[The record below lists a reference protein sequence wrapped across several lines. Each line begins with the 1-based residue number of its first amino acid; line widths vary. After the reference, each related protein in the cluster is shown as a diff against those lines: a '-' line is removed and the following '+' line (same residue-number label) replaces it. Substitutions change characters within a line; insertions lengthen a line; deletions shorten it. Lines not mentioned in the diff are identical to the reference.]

1 MVKYYGRAKERTGSV
16 NTTQLGLKL
25 AGCPSNVGRKGTL
38 TRVVQRRVNC
48 ALKVCGWRPV
58 HGVTGRK
65 PGIFNFPSEPV
76 DLLAKEAWS
85 GPFPCTLAQPFTRG
99 VKGGI
104 GHIYTPRTKCGCT
117 CVADCS
123 GIDDTFYPVGTP
135 EYGVPRCGGGDCCFL
150 ATNAPWCTTGNIE
163 PPTTHAQPSVPVH
176 HCFPG
181 GKFGG
186 APGDGSWRGMVA
198 QFFQQQLGPE
208 TLPPVFAG
216 FDSKCWIT
224 RQRVYDYHFD
234 LGKKYDLI
242 FAIAV
247 SPVSSPRF
255 QPAAMMG
262 SGSGFYFSGLQEDL
276 AGYDYINE
284 QQNGTIDWAFLPNIS
299 ATDLRCKES
308 GRGMWLLA
316 RTHNLDFTGG
326 TSTSTPTHVYRD
338 PQPTLTLYWLTY
350 VNKGMINTDPWLPAV
365 APPGYL
371 VPDSNGWSDGP
382 EDLPKG
388 QGQAMTAFP
397 VLRYHAK
404 PRGSKA
410 MNAPPTDA
418 DVDIVEYTGYIAL
431 NECGCPEIP
440 NGDVPQYFQYWGL
453 FYPSFDY
460 LQAAGVPIPWSFP
473 SSYLQHDANHASGDT
488 LSVKWKDFPTVVTTS
503 PTGRALPPVP
513 GKWTDPSGDR
523 LPMWRKPESCT
534 FGAITN
540 LGTGNLVV
548 DTGGGAPPDGNYLR
562 ILTPTTGVLR
572 WFCPQPPPESSG
584 WPWP

>member
-1 MVKYYGRAKERTGSV
+1 MVKYYGRARERTASV

-58 HGVTGRK
+58 HGVIGRK

-123 GIDDTFYPVGTP
+123 GIDDTFFPVGTP
-135 EYGVPRCGGGDCCFL
+135 QYGLPRCAGGECCFL
-150 ATNAPWCTTGNIE
+150 ATNAPLCLTGNIE
-163 PPTTHAQPSVPVH
+163 PPTTHAQPFVPVV

-181 GKFGG
+181 GNTNS

-198 QFFQQQLGPE
+198 QFFQQTGQE
-208 TLPPVFAG
+208 TLPPLFAG

-224 RQRVYDYHFD
+224 RQDAYDYHSIVGQALD
-234 LGKKYDLI
+234 LT

-247 SPVSSPRF
+247 SPVSSPRL
-255 QPAAMMG
+255 QPAPMG

-284 QQNGTIDWAFLPNIS
+284 QQKGRIDWAFLTDIPA
-299 ATDLRCKES
+299 ATNLRCKDS
-308 GRGMWLLA
+308 GKGVWLLA
-316 RTHNLDFTGG
+316 RTHNLDFTRGTDTSGG
-326 TSTSTPTHVYRD
+326 VYSN
-338 PQPTLTLYWLTY
+338 PQPTLTLYWLTR
-350 VNKGMINTDPWLPAV
+350 VNKGMQNTAPWVPWSPL
-365 APPGYL
+365 GYS
-371 VPDSNGWSDGP
+371 VPNSTMWSNGPQNPPDNQR
-382 EDLPKG
+382 EYI
-388 QGQAMTAFP
+388 TAFP

-404 PRGSKA
+404 PRGSKVE
-410 MNAPPTDA
+410 NASPTDA
-418 DVDIVEYTGYIAL
+418 RVNIQEYTGDIAL

-440 NGDVPQYFQYWGL
+440 SGSVPPYFQYWGL
-453 FYPSFDY
+453 FYPSFNY
-460 LQAAGVPIPWSFP
+460 LDTPGLPIPWSFP
-473 SSYLQHDANHASGDT
+473 SSYLQHDITHPPGDT

-513 GKWTDPSGDR
+513 GMWTDPNGNI

-534 FGAITN
+534 FGAVTN

-548 DTGGGAPPDGNYLR
+548 GTAPPDGNYLS
-562 ILTPTTGVLR
+562 IVDYLNTGVLR

-584 WPWP
+584 WPPA